1 MGILNVYTFT
11 LIATFPLFII
21 ALMIKNNGY
30 ATHSK
35 KKTILFVVCILII
48 IQLLLET
55 TTYYLSLLDMST
67 WYFWTYLAH
76 DVYFLLDVVIFY
88 LLALISIS
96 DFRYKKVNFIISL
109 IPLVFYIAILIIN
122 HFTPIMFYI
131 DKNYHGFIEG
141 TDLIA
146 YQRHDY
152 VWISFVIAGIYG
164 CYFFFTQ
171 IARAR
176 KSSLF
181 DMCVLTLIG
190 LSMLGGMA
198 GQIMFSIPLMWP
210 CISTCIILY
219 YLHYCNKTFEKDI
232 FTNIAN
238 RNLFERKMIEFEK
251 YKEVWVIVC
260 DVNELKYIN
269 DTYGHRKG
277 DEFLACVAKL
287 LANSFSHYGVVCRIG
302 GDEFCVL
309 SPSKQKPEK
318 LKMIFEKINEG
329 IVKAIPEVRLDY
341 PLSYG
346 FSCYKKEITDRHLI
360 DVFEEADLMMFK
372 MKKSIK

>member
-11 LIATFPLFII
+11 LVATFPLFII

-30 ATHSK
+30 ASHSK
-35 KKTILFVVCILII
+35 KKTIIFSVCLLII
-48 IQLLLET
+48 VQLILET
-55 TTYYLSLLDMST
+55 LTYYLSLLDMDK
-67 WYFWTYLAH
+67 WYFWTYLTH
-76 DVYFLLDVVIFY
+76 DLYFLLDVVIFY
-88 LLALISIS
+88 LLSLVSIN
-96 DFRYKKVNFIISL
+96 DYKYKKVNYIISL
-109 IPLVFYIAILIIN
+109 IPLVFYIVILIIN

-141 TDLIA
+141 SDLIA

-152 VWISFVIAGIYG
+152 VWISFLIAGIYG

-176 KSSLF
+176 KSSWF
-181 DMCVLTLIG
+181 DVVVLVLIG

-198 GQIMFSIPLMWP
+198 GQILFSIPLMWP
-210 CISTCIILY
+210 SISTCIILY

-232 FTNIAN
+232 FTNVAN

-277 DEFLACVAKL
+277 DEFLTCIAQL
-287 LANSFSHYGVVCRIG
+287 LSKAFAHYGVVCRIG
-302 GDEFCVL
+302 GDEFCIL
-309 SPSKQKPEK
+309 CPSKQKPDK
-318 LKMIFEKINEG
+318 LKMIFEKINED
-329 IVKAIPEVRLDY
+329 IVKTIPEVRLDY

-346 FSCYKKEITDRHLI
+346 FSCYKKEHNDKRLI

>member
-11 LIATFPLFII
+11 LVATFPLFII

-55 TTYYLSLLDMST
+55 ATYYLSLLDMST

-76 DVYFLLDVVIFY
+76 YVYFLLDVVIFY
-88 LLALISIS
+88 LLSLISIS

-141 TDLIA
+141 SDLIA

-171 IARAR
+171 IARAS

-269 DTYGHRKG
+269 DTY
-277 DEFLACVAKL
+277 
-287 LANSFSHYGVVCRIG
+287 
-302 GDEFCVL
+302 
-309 SPSKQKPEK
+309 
-318 LKMIFEKINEG
+318 
-329 IVKAIPEVRLDY
+329 
-341 PLSYG
+341 
-346 FSCYKKEITDRHLI
+346 
-360 DVFEEADLMMFK
+360 
-372 MKKSIK
+372 